1 MVRDDGVEA
10 ADGGASGQQGGPG
23 CSRATRHAKRDELAA
38 QRLGVARNLRA
49 AMSSVSSV
57 TDVGIWNCVKRE

>member
-1 MVRDDGVEA
+1 M
-10 ADGGASGQQGGPG
+10 
-23 CSRATRHAKRDELAA
+23 RDELAA

-57 TDVGIWNCVKRE
+57 TDVGIWNRVKRE